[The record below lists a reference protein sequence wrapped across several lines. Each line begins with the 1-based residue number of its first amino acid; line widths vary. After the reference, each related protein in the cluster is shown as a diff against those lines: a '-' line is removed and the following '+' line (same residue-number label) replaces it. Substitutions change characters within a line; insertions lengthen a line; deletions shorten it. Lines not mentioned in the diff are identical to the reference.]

1 MELLRTPDECFTDLP
16 GYPFAP
22 TYVEVPTGDGDQ
34 TLRVHVLDEGPA
46 DGPVVLLLHGEPSW
60 SYLYRHMI
68 PVLVERGCRCIAP
81 DLVGF
86 GRSDKPAH
94 RQDVTYA
101 RMVEWLRAAL
111 FDQLDLAGVTFFG
124 QDWGTLL
131 GLRLLAENPDRYDRV
146 VLSNGGLPT
155 GDQRIGKAFLAW
167 LDFSQNAERFPIG
180 GIIDGGCT
188 SELSPEEVAAYDA
201 PFPEEAYKEAA
212 RQMPSLV
219 PIDPDDA
226 AAVAN
231 RAAWDVLRT
240 WEKPFL
246 LAFSDSDPISAG
258 ADAPFLKLVPGTRD
272 QPHTTI
278 EGAGHFVQ
286 EDAGP
291 ELATIVADLIE
302 RTPA

>member
-1 MELLRTPDECFTDLP
+1 MELLRTPDDRFADLP
-16 GYPFAP
+16 GFPFAP
-22 TYVEVPTGDGDQ
+22 HYVEVPTGDGDQ
-34 TLRVHVLDEGPA
+34 TLRVHHLDEGPA
-46 DGPVVLLLHGEPSW
+46 DGPVALLLHGEPTW

-68 PVLVERGCRCIAP
+68 PALVDRGVRCIAP

-86 GRSDKPAH
+86 GRSDKPA
-94 RQDVTYA
+94 RRDDVTYA
-101 RMVEWLRAAL
+101 RMVDWMRAAL
-111 FDQLDLAGVTFFG
+111 FDQLDLSGLTLFG
-124 QDWGTLL
+124 QDWGALI
-131 GLRLLAENPDRYDRV
+131 GLRLVAENPDRFDRV

-167 LDFSQNAERFPIG
+167 LDFSQNAEQFPIG

-188 SELSPEEVAAYDA
+188 SSLAPEVVAAYDA
-201 PFPEEAYKEAA
+201 PFPDDSYKEAA

-219 PIDPDDA
+219 PISPDDP

-231 RAAWDVLRT
+231 RAAWEVLQT

-246 LAFSDSDPISAG
+246 LAFSDSDPITAG
-258 ADAPFLKLVPGTRD
+258 ADAPFRKLVPGTRG
-272 QPHTTI
+272 QAHTTI

-291 ELATIVADLIE
+291 QLATIVADLIE
-302 RTPA
+302 ATS

>member
-1 MELLRTPDECFTDLP
+1 MELLRTPDERFVDLP
-16 GYPFAP
+16 GFPFEP
-22 TYVEVPTGDGDQ
+22 HWVEVPSGDGDQ
-34 TLRVHVLDEGPA
+34 TLRIHHLDEGPA
-46 DGPVVLLLHGEPSW
+46 DGPVVLLLHGEPTW

-68 PVLVERGCRCIAP
+68 PALVDRGCRCIAP

-86 GRSDKPAH
+86 GKSDKPAD
-94 RQDVTYA
+94 RSEVTYA

-111 FDQLDLAGVTFFG
+111 FDRLDLRDVTYFG
-124 QDWGTLL
+124 QDWGALI
-131 GLRLLAENPDRYDRV
+131 GLRLVAEHPDRFARV

-167 LDFSQNAERFPIG
+167 LDFSQNAEQFPIG

-188 SELSPEEVAAYDA
+188 SELAPEVVAAYDA
-201 PFPEEAYKEAA
+201 PFPDDTFKEAA
-212 RQMPSLV
+212 RQLPSLV
-219 PIDPDDA
+219 PIDPEDP

-231 RAAWDVLRT
+231 RAAWEVLQA

-246 LAFSDSDPISAG
+246 LAFSDSDPITAG
-258 ADAPFLKLVPGTRD
+258 ADAPFRKLVPGTAGR
-272 QPHTTI
+272 PHTTI

-291 ELATIVADLIE
+291 QLATIVADLIE
-302 RTPA
+302 STP